1 MYAMSETHTRK
12 ENERRR
18 NIYPTYKRRHIDGG
32 IYMSKW
38 KREDFIPGGSVPV
51 TLTRGDLGGCVEA
64 WLRWAKDR
72 QAAHL
77 NGRARSKQRVSV
89 GVSPEGEASGALK
102 WWGTACKAGDGATI
116 TPLSRRWRDHA
127 ALAPLLT
134 ILSEPPLSTAASP
147 HYPTKPFCSYN
158 LSRHE

>member
-51 TLTRGDLGGCVEA
+51 TLTRGDLGAV
-64 WLRWAKDR
+64 WRLRWAKDR

-102 WWGTACKAGDGATI
+102 WWGTACKAGDGAAI
-116 TPLSRRWRDHA
+116 TLLSRRWRDHA

-134 ILSEPPLSTAASP
+134 ILSEPPLSTAV
-147 HYPTKPFCSYN
+147 HRVLGNKF
-158 LSRHE
+158 